1 MPRVRRRRALP
12 TPLVVAVCAVV
23 LSACGGSGGSS
34 SGGPTSTST
43 SRGNL
48 AGEFRLGEPLGYLN
62 ELARRSEVL
71 FNAVEERIQAC
82 MEDRGFRYET
92 MSMADPGGKGIAQLA
107 MEARQQDPDEVVG
120 YGFSEW
126 NAAQPALPA
135 VEDTAETVDGAD
147 NSDIPPAPD
156 DPNAWVY
163 ELPEDEQ
170 AAWRDAL
177 QDLDAPPEE
186 MESATIDEGSIA
198 WAPDACLTKGREA
211 VYGPLDAW
219 WPAFFMVTGDIPA
232 EGEKE
237 VLATPGVQE
246 AIDTWATCMKT
257 AGFDVN
263 NLEDPLRQLSFRF
276 PPGTDA
282 AESAAVEAEMA
293 PVDARCFQDADLPT
307 ILGNAQRQVEAELL
321 EEHEGVI
328 TAYVELYDAALARAR
343 GEG

>member
-1 MPRVRRRRALP
+1 M
-12 TPLVVAVCAVV
+12 
-23 LSACGGSGGSS
+23 
-34 SGGPTSTST
+34 
-43 SRGNL
+43 GNL
-48 AGEFRLGEPLGYLN
+48 AGEFRLGEPLGYLSD
-62 ELARRSEVL
+62 LARRSEVL

-170 AAWRDAL
+170 AAWHDAL
-177 QDLDAPPEE
+177 QDLDIPPEKL
-186 MESATIDEGSIA
+186 ESVTT
-198 WAPDACLTKGREA
+198 PDGTTKWPPNACITKGREA
-211 VYGPLDAW
+211 IYGPLPDW
-219 WPAFFMVTGDIPA
+219 LPPFYMLTEDIPA

-246 AIDTWATCMKT
+246 AINAWATCMKT
-257 AGFDVN
+257 AGFDVDD
-263 NLEDPLRQLSFRF
+263 LEDPLRQLSFRF
-276 PPGTDA
+276 PPGSDPA
-282 AESAAVEAEMA
+282 ASTAAEAEMA